1 MKLPPLNALRVFETA
16 ARKGSF
22 VAAGDEL
29 GVTSA
34 AVSLQVRTLESW
46 LGRALFFR
54 RNNQIRLT
62 DAGEDLYRNAA
73 QSLAEIAAFTQSVQN
88 ATATRALVISAVP
101 SLTERWLVPALAKL
115 NAAFPIKVISADD
128 PVDLERTGV
137 DIHIS
142 YGGRQYPDHTRTA
155 LFTDA
160 VQPMAA
166 PAIAADP
173 SNAPRIEIDWG
184 RNFTSAPRWSD
195 WYTLTGTEPS
205 ATPPSWIATSTG
217 MALTMAEQGA
227 GVVLGQVALAQQA
240 LAQGTLI
247 ALDPNSMPLP
257 AGYFAITGHHQ
268 SRNSKVQ
275 TLLRGLKSAAP

>member
-34 AVSLQVRTLESW
+34 AVSLQVRSLENW

-88 ATATRALVISAVP
+88 ATATRALVVSAVP
-101 SLTERWLVPALAKL
+101 SLAERWLIPALATIK
-115 NAAFPIKVISADD
+115 AGFPIKVLSTDD
-128 PVDLERTGV
+128 PVDLERAGV

-142 YGGRQYPDHTRTA
+142 YGGRQYPDHIKTA

-166 PAIAADP
+166 PRIATDRV
-173 SNAPRIEIDWG
+173 NTPRIEIDWG

-195 WYTLTGTEPS
+195 WYTLTQTAPP
-205 ATPPSWIATSTG
+205 ATPPNWIATSTG
-217 MALTMAEQGA
+217 MALTLAEQGA
-227 GVVLGQVALAQQA
+227 GIVLGQVALAHQA
-240 LAQGTLI
+240 LAQGKLV
-247 ALDPNSMPLP
+247 ALDPRNMPLP
-257 AGYFAITGHHQ
+257 TAYFAITGHHQ

-275 TLLRGLKSAAP
+275 TLLRHLKSAAP

>member
-34 AVSLQVRTLESW
+34 AVSLQVRSLENW

-88 ATATRALVISAVP
+88 ATATRALVVSAVP
-101 SLTERWLVPALAKL
+101 SLAERWLIPALATI
-115 NAAFPIKVISADD
+115 NAGFPIKVLSADD
-128 PVDLERTGV
+128 PVDLERAGV

-142 YGGRQYPDHTRTA
+142 YGGRQYPDHIKTA

-166 PAIAADP
+166 PRIAANLT
-173 SNAPRIEIDWG
+173 NAARIEIDWG

-195 WYTLTGTEPS
+195 WNTLTQTAPP
-205 ATPPSWIATSTG
+205 ATPPNWIATSTG
-217 MALTMAEQGA
+217 MALTLAEQGA
-227 GVVLGQVALAQQA
+227 GVVLGQVALAHQA
-240 LAQGTLI
+240 LAQGKLV
-247 ALDPNSMPLP
+247 ALDPRNMPLP
-257 AGYFAITGHHQ
+257 AAYFAITGHHQ

-275 TLLRGLKSAAP
+275 TLLRHLKSAAP

>member
-34 AVSLQVRTLESW
+34 AVSLQVRTLENW

-73 QSLAEIAAFTQSVQN
+73 QSLAEIAAFTLSVQN

-101 SLTERWLVPALAKL
+101 SLTERWLIPALATI
-115 NAAFPIKVISADD
+115 NAGFPIKVLSADD

-155 LFTDA
+155 LFCDA

-166 PAIAADP
+166 PQIAADLA
-173 SNAPRIEIDWG
+173 NAARIEIDWG

-195 WYTLTGTEPS
+195 WYALTQTAPPI
-205 ATPPSWIATSTG
+205 TPPSWIATSTG
-217 MALTMAEQGA
+217 MALTLAEQGA
-227 GVVLGQVALAQQA
+227 GVVLGQIRLAQLA
-240 LAQGTLI
+240 LAQGRLV
-247 ALDPNSMPLP
+247 ALDPRSMPLP

-268 SRNSKVQ
+268 SRNTKVQ
-275 TLLRGLKSAAP
+275 TLLRSLKTAAP

>member
-34 AVSLQVRTLESW
+34 AVSLQVRSLENW

-88 ATATRALVISAVP
+88 ATATRALVVSAVP
-101 SLTERWLVPALAKL
+101 SLAERWLIPALATI
-115 NAAFPIKVISADD
+115 NAGFPIKVLSTDD
-128 PVDLERTGV
+128 PVDLERAGV

-142 YGGRQYPDHTRTA
+142 YGGRQYPDHIKTA

-166 PAIAADP
+166 PQIAANLT
-173 SNAPRIEIDWG
+173 NAARIEIDWG

-195 WYTLTGTEPS
+195 WYTLTQTAPP
-205 ATPPSWIATSTG
+205 ATPPNWIATSTG
-217 MALTMAEQGA
+217 MALTLAEQGA
-227 GVVLGQVALAQQA
+227 GIVLGQVALAHQA
-240 LAQGTLI
+240 LAQGKLV
-247 ALDPNSMPLP
+247 ALDPRNMPLP
-257 AGYFAITGHHQ
+257 AAYFAITGHHQ

-275 TLLRGLKSAAP
+275 TLLRHLKSAAP